1 MIERASLGYRL
12 LSCHGRCHHHHQLAV
27 ATIFSDQSIIGVDEL
42 AKVMTVLP
50 VLNHRHGDNAMGEQW
65 TTMVIRLVTIDL
77 NRQLPQ
83 PEDTTSSLLV
93 TIHHDDTL

>member
-1 MIERASLGYRL
+1 MVIVFVV
-12 LSCHGRCHHHHQLAV
+12 AV

-50 VLNHRHGDNAMGEQW
+50 VLNHRHGDDAMGEQW
-65 TTMVIRLVTIDL
+65 IMVILLVIIDL

-83 PEDTTSSLLV
+83 PEDITSSLLV
-93 TIHHDDTL
+93 TIHHDTL